1 MPTQV
6 RWQCQAEDG
15 AQDDAKK
22 KDEDEKSEDE
32 NQPMR
37 KNTAEAY
44 TSWQDQDKEERDRIL
59 LEQLPQVRYLARRI
73 HERLPR
79 HVPLEDLIHAGVIGL
94 IDALNKFDRSKHVQ
108 FGSYAKFRIRGA
120 ILDSLRELDWGS
132 RPLRRKGRRMEEAI
146 ATLSA
151 KLGRQPEEDEIAAEM
166 GVSIEKLHEIALR
179 LDGLN
184 LVGQQVNSLFDSSGT
199 QDLIESA
206 PSRDENPYDLCLRTE
221 IKERLA
227 EAIGTL
233 SEKEQ
238 LVVSLYYREELTMK
252 EIAKVVQLGESRVS
266 QIHAIALPKLRA
278 ALQKVDFAER
288 DV

>member
-1 MPTQV
+1 M
-6 RWQCQAEDG
+6 QAEI
-15 AQDDAKK
+15 AYR
-22 KDEDEKSEDE
+22 E
-32 NQPMR
+32 NV
-37 KNTAEAY
+37 EEV
-44 TSWQDQDKEERDRIL
+44 SERDQLIL
-59 LEQLPQVRYLARRI
+59 KELPSVYYIARRI
-73 HERLPR
+73 FERLPQ
-79 HVPLEDLIHAGVIGL
+79 HVVFEDLVHAGVVGL
-94 IDALNKFDRSKHVQ
+94 IEAVRSYDASKSVP
-108 FGSYAKFRIRGA
+108 FNAFAKFRIRGA

-151 KLGRQPEEDEIAAEM
+151 KLGRQPEEDEIAVEM

-288 DV
+288 DA

>member
-1 MPTQV
+1 M
-6 RWQCQAEDG
+6 QAEI
-15 AQDDAKK
+15 AYR
-22 KDEDEKSEDE
+22 E
-32 NQPMR
+32 NVEEP
-37 KNTAEAY
+37 
-44 TSWQDQDKEERDRIL
+44 SERDQLIL
-59 LEQLPQVRYLARRI
+59 KELPQVYYIARRI
-73 HERLPR
+73 FERLPQ
-79 HVPLEDLIHAGVIGL
+79 HVVFEDLVHAGVVGL
-94 IDALNKFDRSKHVQ
+94 IEAVRSYDVSKSVP
-108 FGSYAKFRIRGA
+108 FNAFAKFRIRGA
-120 ILDSLRELDWGS
+120 ILDSLREMDWGS

-179 LDGLN
+179 LDGLT
-184 LVGQQVNSLFDSSGT
+184 LVNQQVNSLFDRSGT

-206 PSRDENPYDLCLRTE
+206 PSHDENPYDLCLRTE

-238 LVVSLYYREELTMK
+238 LIVSLYYREELTMK

-278 ALQKVDFAER
+278 ALQRLAFAES
-288 DV
+288 DA

>member
-1 MPTQV
+1 M
-6 RWQCQAEDG
+6 QAEI
-15 AQDDAKK
+15 AYR
-22 KDEDEKSEDE
+22 E
-32 NQPMR
+32 NV
-37 KNTAEAY
+37 EEV
-44 TSWQDQDKEERDRIL
+44 SERDQLIL
-59 LEQLPQVRYLARRI
+59 KELPSVYYIARRI
-73 HERLPR
+73 FERLPQ
-79 HVPLEDLIHAGVIGL
+79 HVVFEDLVHAGVVGL
-94 IDALNKFDRSKHVQ
+94 IEAVRSYDASKSVP
-108 FGSYAKFRIRGA
+108 FNAFAKFRIRGA
-120 ILDSLRELDWGS
+120 ILDSLREMDWGS

-151 KLGRQPEEDEIAAEM
+151 KLGRQPEEDEIAVEM

-179 LDGLN
+179 LDGLT

-206 PSRDENPYDLCLRTE
+206 PSHDENPYDLCLRTE

-227 EAIGTL
+227 DAIGTL

-278 ALQKVDFAER
+278 ALQKAAFAE
-288 DV
+288 

>member
-1 MPTQV
+1 M
-6 RWQCQAEDG
+6 QAEI
-15 AQDDAKK
+15 AYR
-22 KDEDEKSEDE
+22 E
-32 NQPMR
+32 NV
-37 KNTAEAY
+37 EEV
-44 TSWQDQDKEERDRIL
+44 SERDQLIL
-59 LEQLPQVRYLARRI
+59 KELPQVYYIARRI
-73 HERLPR
+73 FERLPQ
-79 HVPLEDLIHAGVIGL
+79 HVVFEDLVHAGVVGL
-94 IDALNKFDRSKHVQ
+94 IEAVRSYDVSKSVP
-108 FGSYAKFRIRGA
+108 FNAFAKFRIRGA

-179 LDGLN
+179 LDGLT
-184 LVGQQVNSLFDSSGT
+184 LVSQQVNSLFDRSGT

-206 PSRDENPYDLCLRTE
+206 PSHDENPYDLCLRTE

-238 LVVSLYYREELTMK
+238 LVISLYYREELTMK

-278 ALQKVDFAER
+278 ALQKVALAES

>member
-1 MPTQV
+1 M
-6 RWQCQAEDG
+6 QAEI
-15 AQDDAKK
+15 AYR
-22 KDEDEKSEDE
+22 E
-32 NQPMR
+32 NV
-37 KNTAEAY
+37 EEV
-44 TSWQDQDKEERDRIL
+44 SERDQLIL
-59 LEQLPQVRYLARRI
+59 KELPSVYYIARRI
-73 HERLPR
+73 FERLPQ
-79 HVPLEDLIHAGVIGL
+79 HVLFEDLVHAGVVGL
-94 IDALNKFDRSKHVQ
+94 IEAVRSYDASKSVP
-108 FGSYAKFRIRGA
+108 FNAFAKFRIRGA

-179 LDGLN
+179 LDGLT
-184 LVGQQVNSLFDSSGT
+184 LVGQQVNSLFDGSGT

-206 PSRDENPYDLCLRTE
+206 PSHDENPYDLCLRTE

-227 EAIGTL
+227 EAISSL

-278 ALQKVDFAER
+278 ALQKLALAEK
-288 DV
+288 DI

>member
-1 MPTQV
+1 M
-6 RWQCQAEDG
+6 QAEI
-15 AQDDAKK
+15 AYR
-22 KDEDEKSEDE
+22 E
-32 NQPMR
+32 NV
-37 KNTAEAY
+37 EEV
-44 TSWQDQDKEERDRIL
+44 SERDQLIL
-59 LEQLPQVRYLARRI
+59 KELPQVYYIARRI
-73 HERLPR
+73 FERLPQ
-79 HVPLEDLIHAGVIGL
+79 HVVFEDLVHAGVVGL
-94 IDALNKFDRSKHVQ
+94 IEAVRSYDVSKSVP
-108 FGSYAKFRIRGA
+108 FNAFAKFRIRGA

-179 LDGLN
+179 LDGLT
-184 LVGQQVNSLFDSSGT
+184 LVSQQVNSVFDRSGT

-206 PSRDENPYDLCLRTE
+206 PSHDENPYDLCLRTE

-238 LVVSLYYREELTMK
+238 LVISLYYREELTMK

-278 ALQKVDFAER
+278 ALQKVALAES

>member
-1 MPTQV
+1 M
-6 RWQCQAEDG
+6 QAEI
-15 AQDDAKK
+15 AYR
-22 KDEDEKSEDE
+22 E
-32 NQPMR
+32 NV
-37 KNTAEAY
+37 EE
-44 TSWQDQDKEERDRIL
+44 TSERDQLIL
-59 LEQLPQVRYLARRI
+59 KELPSVYYIARRI
-73 HERLPR
+73 FERLPQ
-79 HVPLEDLIHAGVIGL
+79 HVVFEDLVHAGVVGL
-94 IDALNKFDRSKHVQ
+94 IEAVRSYDVSKSVP
-108 FGSYAKFRIRGA
+108 FNAFAKFRIRGA
-120 ILDSLRELDWGS
+120 ILDSLREMDWGS

-151 KLGRQPEEDEIAAEM
+151 KLGRQPEEDEIAVEM

-184 LVGQQVNSLFDSSGT
+184 LVGQQVNSLFDRSGT

-206 PSRDENPYDLCLRTE
+206 PSHDENPYDLCLRTE

-233 SEKEQ
+233 SEREQ

-266 QIHAIALPKLRA
+266 QIHALALPKLRA
-278 ALQKVDFAER
+278 ALQKASFAEK
-288 DV
+288 DA

>member
-1 MPTQV
+1 M
-6 RWQCQAEDG
+6 QAEI
-15 AQDDAKK
+15 AYR
-22 KDEDEKSEDE
+22 E
-32 NQPMR
+32 NV
-37 KNTAEAY
+37 EE
-44 TSWQDQDKEERDRIL
+44 TSERDQLIL
-59 LEQLPQVRYLARRI
+59 KELPQVYYIARRI
-73 HERLPR
+73 FERLPQ
-79 HVPLEDLIHAGVIGL
+79 HVGFEDLVHAGVVGL
-94 IDALNKFDRSKHVQ
+94 IEAVRSYDVSKSVP
-108 FGSYAKFRIRGA
+108 FNAFAKFRIRGA

-179 LDGLN
+179 LDGLT

-206 PSRDENPYDLCLRTE
+206 PSKDENPYDLCLRTE

-227 EAIGTL
+227 DAIGTL

-238 LVVSLYYREELTMK
+238 LIVSLYYREELTMK

-278 ALQKVDFAER
+278 ALQKAAFAEK
-288 DV
+288 DA

>member
-1 MPTQV
+1 M
-6 RWQCQAEDG
+6 QAEI
-15 AQDDAKK
+15 AYR
-22 KDEDEKSEDE
+22 E
-32 NQPMR
+32 NV
-37 KNTAEAY
+37 EEV
-44 TSWQDQDKEERDRIL
+44 SERDQLIL
-59 LEQLPQVRYLARRI
+59 KELPQVYYIARRI
-73 HERLPR
+73 FERLPQ
-79 HVPLEDLIHAGVIGL
+79 HLLFEDLVHAGVVGL
-94 IDALNKFDRSKHVQ
+94 IEAVRSYDASKAVP
-108 FGSYAKFRIRGA
+108 FNAFAKFRIRGA

-132 RPLRRKGRRMEEAI
+132 RPLRRKGRHLEEAI

-151 KLGRQPEEDEIAAEM
+151 KLGRHPEEDEIAAEM
-166 GVSIEKLHEIALR
+166 GVTIEKLHEIALR
-179 LDGLN
+179 LDGLT
-184 LVGQQVNSLFDSSGT
+184 LVSQQVNSLFDSSGT

-227 EAIGTL
+227 EAIGQL

-238 LVVSLYYREELTMK
+238 LVISLYYREELTMK

-278 ALQKVDFAER
+278 ALQKQDFAEK